1 VVSQAARQR
10 PRLRG
15 VSHRFA
21 FYVAVAAALGLVA
34 SARDARAA
42 VTTAIY
48 GALLAG
54 MFGVS
59 ATLHRSEWSR
69 QAFSWLRRADHAM
82 IFAFIAGTYTPL
94 SVLGIGGDVG
104 TKLLVLAWA
113 AAGIGVVRALCWP
126 HAPRIISSVLYV
138 VVGWIVLAYLPAV
151 HAALDPVAFRAVV
164 AGGLAFTV
172 GATVYALRWP
182 DPWPTVFG
190 YHEVFHALIIVG
202 CACHFVAVARVA
214 AS

>member
-1 VVSQAARQR
+1 MSQAIRPR

-21 FYVAVAAALGLVA
+21 FYVALAAALALVA
-34 SARDARAA
+34 SARDGRVAA
-42 VTTAIY
+42 TTAIY

-59 ATLHRSEWSR
+59 ATLHRSEWSPR
-69 QAFSWLRRADHAM
+69 AFSWLRRADHAM

-94 SVLGIGGDVG
+94 SLLGVGGGVG
-104 TKLLVLAWA
+104 ARLLVLAWV
-113 AAGIGVVRALCWP
+113 AAGVGIVRALCWP
-126 HAPRIISSVLYV
+126 HAPRIISSLLYLA
-138 VVGWIVLAYLPAV
+138 VGWVVLAYLPAV
-151 HAALDPVAFRAVV
+151 HVALDPIAFRAIV
-164 AGGLAFTV
+164 AGGIAFTI
-172 GATVYALRWP
+172 GAGVYATRWP
-182 DPWPTVFG
+182 DPWPTMFG